1 MISVSL
7 SGVEDRHCCYDDFFC
22 TSSSIV
28 CYCLAQE
35 RFLSQAGIAPDVLDA
50 INDLQV
56 DNLIHVSIVQ
66 LMMFHVLCL
75 VLQTRCV

>member
-7 SGVEDRHCCYDDFFC
+7 SGVGDQHCCYDDFFC
-22 TSSSIV
+22 TSPGIV
-28 CYCLAQE
+28 CYCPAQE